1 MTQTAKRTFLILAVI
16 AIAGFGAYRIRQAR
30 AAKAAA
36 APAASLSGG
45 SASRM
50 VSVSLT
56 EARTGQVRDEVHI
69 TGSLKPKEQV
79 DVSSKVTGRV
89 KSLSV
94 NIGDFVWRGQLIA
107 VLEGAELS
115 EQVRRAEAA
124 RAVVSAT
131 ADQRRAEL
139 SSAKADLD
147 RAKQLLDAGLI
158 AKQEYDAKLTS
169 FRVFQAQ
176 LALTQAQGE
185 QAASELRELKIQ
197 LEQMQIVAPIS
208 GYVAQKTVDVGS
220 VVGPTTPIVRLVN
233 VSTLVT
239 VANVPERQI
248 GKLRVGARAEVR
260 VDAIGDNVFTGRVAR
275 IAPVLDPGTRTAF
288 VEIEIP
294 NPDRVLRAEMFA
306 RVKLDLPNMRE
317 AVLIPRDA
325 LVYRGSQAGVF
336 VVSGKTDSRKQ
347 PEFRPVETGLTE
359 GRHVEVLGNLAAGTT
374 IVNHG
379 ASMLSEGDRIN
390 VMEDQTEAERL
401 EQDGKN
407 TKPSASTAL
416 RDSGVTHT

>member
-30 AAKAAA
+30 AAKAAAA

-197 LEQMQIVAPIS
+197 LEQMQIVAPLS

-260 VDAIGDNVFTGRVAR
+260 VMR
-275 IAPVLDPGTRTAF
+275 L
-288 VEIEIP
+288 EITFSRGE
-294 NPDRVLRAEMFA
+294 L
-306 RVKLDLPNMRE
+306 
-317 AVLIPRDA
+317 
-325 LVYRGSQAGVF
+325 RGSRLYSIRGHARR
-336 VVSGKTDSRKQ
+336 SSRSK
-347 PEFRPVETGLTE
+347 FRIPI
-359 GRHVEVLGNLAAGTT
+359 AC
-374 IVNHG
+374 
-379 ASMLSEGDRIN
+379 S
-390 VMEDQTEAERL
+390 
-401 EQDGKN
+401 
-407 TKPSASTAL
+407 AL
-416 RDSGVTHT
+416 RCLHA